1 MRGTD
6 LVQRREVPGQVRP
19 KVLGSFG
26 QVRDVLET
34 QQDVTEGQQTSDGS
48 IKRMFHSPPTHPE
61 T

>member
-1 MRGTD
+1 MRADATRALSDLLRPPLVAQRPQLVWVRGTD

-34 QQDVTEGQQTSDGS
+34 
-48 IKRMFHSPPTHPE
+48 
-61 T
+61 